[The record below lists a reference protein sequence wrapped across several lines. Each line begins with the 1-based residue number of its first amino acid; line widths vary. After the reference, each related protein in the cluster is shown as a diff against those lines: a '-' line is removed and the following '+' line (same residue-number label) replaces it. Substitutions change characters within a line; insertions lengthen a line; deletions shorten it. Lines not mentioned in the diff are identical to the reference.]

1 MKDIYQLSNQVNSC
15 SASLYRLREAVYDF
29 FDTGEE
35 DYLPLPEK
43 KTNVLLHS
51 QIKTPQTLDTLHCV
65 THNEHG
71 FLVFCFNDL
80 ELNANLIA
88 IETLVSVADNKQFA
102 ASLEEIKK
110 HLIGCL
116 RDVLY
121 LYPSKIHI
129 QPNSDFEFLLLDRRL
144 IKPENISIED
154 NMVSIHGRI
163 DNEECD
169 VTADKICTEDIC
181 SFLIDFTGYA
191 ELNR

>member
-1 MKDIYQLSNQVNSC
+1 MKDIYQSNQVNSS
-15 SASLYRLREAVYDF
+15 SAALYRLREAVYDF

-51 QIKTPQTLDTLHCV
+51 QIKIPQTLDTLHCV

-88 IETLVSVADNKQFA
+88 
-102 ASLEEIKK
+102 
-110 HLIGCL
+110 IGCL

-181 SFLIDFTGYA
+181 SFLVDFTGYA